1 MTREAAAK
9 LVGENLKTLYAWA
22 LSRVSN
28 KEDAEDLAGEICLAV
43 IENAHKL
50 RFDEAFYGWFWQ
62 VARNTYANY
71 LKERSK
77 KSSISYDPE
86 SMPEPEADETP
97 ESYVIQNE
105 EYSVLYRELALL
117 AKHHR
122 ECSVDYYFNGM
133 SVKKISEKYSLTP
146 ESVKYYLFKTRKILK
161 EGIAMERQFGEKS
174 FNPTPFYL
182 QVLYRGRLT
191 DEYVDLFRNRKLPG
205 QILSAAYY
213 TPMSIGELCLELG
226 VPTVYLE
233 DEVKILCDYELLKKT
248 GDKYQTQII
257 LMDEGFSDE
266 VWRKCEK
273 DYRSEA
279 AAISKGL
286 SAKLEKIRDIGF
298 IGNSLDGDLLIWDSL
313 VIALA
318 EAFQRMPMPEL
329 TQQICSNNTVG
340 FTYGICCEK
349 NALPEIRRG
358 AESIAFTY
366 NRGDGQ
372 KILYLLFGNN
382 GWIKQL
388 YIKDTASYVDRI
400 VNEYLADPANTK
412 IPALSQ
418 EEMDKLTSLISA
430 EIDGVEKLIRLCN
443 GVCTEALRN
452 RAPESVEVNEG
463 TTLLASLMFIFS
475 MIATLCEDEGLVY
488 PEDKCPGIIAI
499 K

>member
-1 MTREAAAK
+1 MTKEKAAA

-22 LSRVSN
+22 LSRVSK
-28 KEDAEDLAGEICLAV
+28 KEDAEDLAGEIGLAV
-43 IENAHKL
+43 IENAHRL
-50 RFDEAFYGWFWQ
+50 RYDDAFYGWFWQ
-62 VARNTYANY
+62 VARNTYANF

-77 KSSISYDPE
+77 KSSQSYDPE
-86 SMPEPEADETP
+86 SIPEPECDETP
-97 ESYVIQNE
+97 ESIALKKE
-105 EYSVLYRELALL
+105 SYSVLYREIALL
-117 AKHHR
+117 AKNHR
-122 ECSVDYYFNGM
+122 ECSVDYYFNGL
-133 SVKKISEKYSLTP
+133 SVKEISEKYSLTP

-174 FNPTPFYL
+174 FNPTPFHL
-182 QVLYRGRLT
+182 QVLYRGKLT

-213 TPMSIGELCLELG
+213 TPMSVSELCLELG

-233 DEVKILCDYELLKKT
+233 DEIKILCDYELLKKV

-257 LMDEGFSDE
+257 LMDEGFSNE

-273 DYRSEA
+273 EYRSEA
-279 AAISKGL
+279 AVISKGL

-298 IGNSLDGDLLIWDSL
+298 IGNNLDGDLLIWDSL
-313 VIALA
+313 VIALV
-318 EAFQRMPMPEL
+318 EAFQRMPMLEL

-340 FTYGICCEK
+340 FTYGICFEK
-349 NALPEIRRG
+349 KSLPEIRRG
-358 AESIAFTY
+358 AESIATTY

-388 YIKDTASYVDRI
+388 YIKDTASYVDSI
-400 VNEYLADPANTK
+400 VNEYLTDPANTK

-418 EEMDKLTSLISA
+418 EEMDKLTSLIST

-475 MIATLCEDEGLVY
+475 MIATLCEDEGLTY

-499 K
+499 R

>member
-1 MTREAAAK
+1 MTKEKAAA

-22 LSRVSN
+22 LSRVSK
-28 KEDAEDLAGEICLAV
+28 KEDAEDLAGEIGLAV
-43 IENAHKL
+43 IENAHRL
-50 RFDEAFYGWFWQ
+50 RYDDAFYGWFWQ
-62 VARNTYANY
+62 VARNTYANF

-97 ESYVIQNE
+97 EIYIIQKE
-105 EYSVLYRELALL
+105 EYSVLYREIALL
-117 AKHHR
+117 AKNHR
-122 ECSVDYYFNGM
+122 ECSVDYYFNGL
-133 SVKKISEKYSLTP
+133 SVKEISEKYSLTP

-174 FNPTPFYL
+174 FNPTPFDFNVFFSGTLTKEYL
-182 QVLYRGRLT
+182 
-191 DEYVDLFRNRKLPG
+191 ELFRKRKIPG

-213 TPMSIGELCLELG
+213 TPMSVSELCLELG

-233 DEVKILCDYELLKKT
+233 DEIRVLCDYGLLKKI
-248 GDKYQTQII
+248 GDKYQTEII
-257 LMDEGFSDE
+257 LMDEGFFNE
-266 VWRKCEK
+266 VWNKCEK

-279 AAISKGL
+279 AVISKGL

-298 IGNSLDGDLLIWDSL
+298 IGNSLDGDLLIWDSF
-313 VIALA
+313 IIS
-318 EAFQRMPMPEL
+318 L
-329 TQQICSNNTVG
+329 TQAYQRIPAPAFDKKLCDNNTVG
-340 FTYGICCEK
+340 FCYGLNCDDK
-349 NALPEIRRG
+349 DKPEIRRT
-358 AESIAFTY
+358 ATNLANTY
-366 NRGDGQ
+366 NRADGHV
-372 KILYLLFGNN
+372 ILFLLFG
-382 GWIKQL
+382 
-388 YIKDTASYVDRI
+388 KDKNYPTSDNEEEVDKY

-418 EEMDKLTSLISA
+418 EEMDKLTSLIST
-430 EIDGVEKLIRLCN
+430 EIDEVEKLIRLCN

-475 MIATLCEDEGLVY
+475 MIATLCEDEGLTY

-499 K
+499 R